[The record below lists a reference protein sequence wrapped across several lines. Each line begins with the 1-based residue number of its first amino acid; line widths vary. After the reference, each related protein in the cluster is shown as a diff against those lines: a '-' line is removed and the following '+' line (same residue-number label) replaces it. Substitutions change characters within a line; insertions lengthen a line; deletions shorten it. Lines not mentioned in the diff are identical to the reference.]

1 MMMQMLK
8 KPQQQHLSSRETVTA
23 PRERPIT
30 GNANKDSATSIAE
43 DLKLASSKGFSY
55 VTTVRK
61 SNKREAEA
69 ESTKSGPLPKNAFLS
84 VQGGQKV
91 ILQNGSSSY
100 HVQRKITEQT

>member
-1 MMMQMLK
+1 MMQMLK
-8 KPQQQHLSSRETVTA
+8 KPQQQHLSSREAVTA

-30 GNANKDSATSIAE
+30 GNANKDPATSIAE
-43 DLKLASSKGFSY
+43 DFMLASSKGFSY

-84 VQGGQKV
+84 VQGG
-91 ILQNGSSSY
+91 
-100 HVQRKITEQT
+100 